1 MHVGWSAERQTRSK
15 VTTMNAQLRKRR
27 TGFSLLELLAVVTIV
42 GIIAAIVVP
51 RVSVATDTSKSTVDR
66 HCRAT
71 INGAIERWFL
81 EKGTWP
87 AADLSDIATDLNYFP
102 SGLPVSPV
110 DGSTYTMNTSS
121 RRLN

>member
-1 MHVGWSAERQTRSK
+1 
-15 VTTMNAQLRKRR
+15 MNALLRQRP
-27 TGFSLLELLAVVTIV
+27 TGFSLLELLAVVTII
-42 GIIAAIVVP
+42 GIIAMIVVP

-87 AADLSDIATDLNYFP
+87 AADLSDLGTDLNYFP
-102 SGLPVSPV
+102 SGLPVSPI
-110 DGSTYTMNTSS
+110 DGSAYSMNASS
-121 RRLN
+121 HRLN